1 MMISEMSILVFKRDV
16 VNNMKSCLL
25 VIMKVEI
32 VKNMNSR
39 LLINMKDDNVKSVLF
54 LVKISVLTI
63 DDSPESQ

>member
-1 MMISEMSILVFKRDV
+1 MMISEMSILTFEMDIVI
-16 VNNMKSCLL
+16 NMKSCLL

-39 LLINMKDDNVKSVLF
+39 LLMNMKDDNMKSVLF
-54 LVKISVLTI
+54 LVKLSLLTI

>member
-1 MMISEMSILVFKRDV
+1 MDV
-16 VNNMKSCLL
+16 VNIMESCLL

>member
-1 MMISEMSILVFKRDV
+1 MILMMSILTFKMDA
-16 VNNMKSCLL
+16 VNNMRSCLL

-39 LLINMKDDNVKSVLF
+39 LLMNMKDENMKSVLF
-54 LVKISVLTI
+54 LVKVSVLTI